1 MDGRLIFLRRSMRDV
16 VWIVIG
22 RLEVP
27 VPQGRVLDDE
37 VT

>member
-1 MDGRLIFLRRSMRDV
+1 MESGLIFLRRSMEDV